1 MRKERPFSPL
11 LYAPLTPTERT
22 KRTTMYVDPDAR
34 GFVLPSTLSAS
45 LGEYLL
51 TSALLSPKPPTPWAT
66 LPAHEEAVE
75 AFRFRLATA
84 PGVPVTCMLDY
95 DGYRC
100 ICWHAALGAIFNT
113 NNGQPSGQTIT
124 AACAAPV
131 LSSIRK
137 QLDEAYSQTKAAI
150 RSAGADNPSSGVVT
164 FTNENQLETPVGKQ
178 WAIDALRSLLPEYHE
193 NESTAQAYGLD
204 PAEIGGA
211 RKPTKE
217 TADALNASIRAVLRE
232 SMHLQGL
239 HLLMCAAEAMPA
251 VDTGLL
257 GALSG
262 AVCRACMRAGAAVE
276 RFTQTTS
283 TAQKNTAGGKRGARS
298 IADALQEKG
307 ITLEQFSEE
316 CLQFYEAHHMRGKG
330 GAEDTYNETAA
341 HMRKK
346 YGLERFNRKACENLC
361 IQARKARNARQT
373 PNN

>member
-1 MRKERPFSPL
+1 
-11 LYAPLTPTERT
+11 
-22 KRTTMYVDPDAR
+22 MYVDPDAR

-298 IADALQEKG
+298 IADALQEKE